1 MNWSAITSEHYSLL
15 RHMIFTL
22 LVLLTTLYI
31 CEGQGFG
38 LLLLSVPLQ
47 LVVGVVGV
55 AITPHNTMD

>member
-1 MNWSAITSEHYSLL
+1 
-15 RHMIFTL
+15 MIFTL

-31 CEGQGFG
+31 FEGQGFG